1 MMAYTNISYNPDMK
15 IYEALCPNGQL
26 MTYFVFPVN
35 LKAGDT
41 LPPLRTHCFH
51 GGASFTFRG
60 YYNDSKDNL
69 EFVVDGPV
77 GYSFKASLQVDSQ
90 AEGSY
95 SWKMKKHGILVGSD
109 KATDESQFIIP
120 RSLCHGPLDM
130 LLDSERAV
138 VKRWCFYGRT
148 VLERFGRLRLKLKF
162 LSGRF
167 QGKEKAAS
175 TPPTILGG
183 DSVATGR
190 KTGTKE
196 AGWAGQAVGTEGD
209 DDPQQQTM
217 SGMSTVQLQLL
228 VQGEEEEEEKEPG
241 GRPMQFWANGGS
253 LRGESSPH
261 GILRSITFASPS
273 CTEATRQLASSAI
286 GGSLWWRARAGAR
299 AMAPEC
305 SDDTLL
311 CSPADCG
318 SLFHVGCLE
327 GSDGL
332 PIFEAGAAR
341 LPEVA
346 LCCPVPDDCA
356 AATVG
361 EAGAG
366 LIRGDLSQTEDE
378 AGDKVQTGVQS
389 QVQPA
394 GSVTSQEV
402 LPEAEDASLPSL
414 GNNSPDTSTV
424 LGHNDDT
431 ETELSTGNEDTPP
444 RPTVRTDVL
453 NKARRH
459 LNLPLK

>member
-1 MMAYTNISYNPDMK
+1 MMAYANISYNPDIK

-167 QGKEKAAS
+167 QGKEEKAAS
-175 TPPTILGG
+175 SPPLTILPG
-183 DSVATGR
+183 DGAAAR
-190 KTGTKE
+190 RTGTKY
-196 AGWAGQAVGTEGD
+196 AVETERD
-209 DDPQQQTM
+209 DDEQQPTM

-228 VQGEEEEEEKEPG
+228 VQREEEKGPG
-241 GRPMQFWANGGS
+241 DRPMQFWANSGGGS
-253 LRGESSPH
+253 SSGESGPY

-273 CTEATRQLASSAI
+273 CTEATRQLALSAI
-286 GGSLWWRARAGAR
+286 GRSLQWRVRASTM
-299 AMAPEC
+299 AMVPEC
-305 SDDTLL
+305 SD
-311 CSPADCG
+311 SAADCR
-318 SLFHVGCLE
+318 SLFHAGCLE
-327 GSDGL
+327 RHDGL
-332 PIFEAGAAR
+332 PIFEDGAVR
-341 LPEVA
+341 LPEIT
-346 LCCPVPDDCA
+346 LCCPVTDDRA
-356 AATVG
+356 AAAVG

-366 LIRGDLSQTEDE
+366 LVGGNLSQTKDK
-378 AGDKVQTGVQS
+378 AGAKVQNGVQS
-389 QVQPA
+389 QVQSA
-394 GSVTSQEV
+394 GSVTLQEE
-402 LPEAEDASLPSL
+402 LPEAEDATFPSP
-414 GNNSPDTSTV
+414 GNNSPNTSTV
-424 LGHNDDT
+424 LGHDNDA
-431 ETELSTGNEDTPP
+431 ETELSTGNDDAPP